1 MMQIVVIFLSLFVML
16 GGLALPLYW
25 TAIQPYV
32 IALPAYAEGVLKNIT
47 SLFNTV
53 KNFI

>member
-1 MMQIVVIFLSLFVML
+1 MIQIVVVFLSLFVML

-32 IALPAYAEGVLKNIT
+32 IALPAYAESVLRNIN
-47 SLFNTV
+47 SIFNMV
-53 KNFI
+53 KDFI